1 LIEETVI
8 GVTVTNDAIGGFH
21 LVGLF
26 QEQR

>member
-1 LIEETVI
+1 VI